1 MRGSAS
7 LCVRSWRSSGGLT
20 AAFALALLSGGTLPG
35 CGADSAVDRAGGAVG
50 AASSALASSSSSYLV
65 SFVGGVIPTNAG
77 GLVGA
82 AGGSIRAR
90 YASLGVVLA
99 RSDQPSFAAALRAM
113 DGVDAVGAVS
123 ATHSRLA
130 PAAAARQAGHPHG
143 PRGGGADPLAVRQW
157 DMDQIHAPAAHAIS
171 IGRKS
176 VLVSVLDSGIDVT
189 HPDLVG
195 QVDFGASASCVG
207 GVANPDPA
215 TWSNDVLGH
224 GTHVSGTIAALPNR
238 IGIVGVAPGVRLAAV
253 KVAVDDVND
262 PNFGLVLP
270 DAFVCAIDWSIAHD
284 VDVMNAS
291 LTIDPFTAP
300 IDDIFCSDQPD
311 REAVVKIVR
320 RAVMEAGRHKTS
332 LVSSVGNFFTD
343 VTKLTGTTAGSH
355 CKVLP
360 AQLPRVIGVSSVGY
374 GRQLAFYSNYG
385 LGAIDL
391 TAPGG
396 DSLVPDPLVTDTA
409 ASGQVLSSMPPG
421 SLLYQGAAD
430 YDGQVQDCSSGTC
443 ATYGYLQG
451 SSQAAPHVTGV
462 AALIVSRFGKLSPDA
477 LLAKLS
483 LGADSLACPPSPY
496 DPGETGQPATCTG
509 PVFYNGFYGAGEVDA
524 LAAVR

>member
-7 LCVRSWRSSGGLT
+7 LFVRSSRPRCGVAVALT
-20 AAFALALLSGGTLPG
+20 VAVLSVAAFPG
-35 CGADSAVDRAGGAVG
+35 CGADVPTDRSGEVATSGGL
-50 AASSALASSSSSYLV
+50 AASASYLV
-65 SFVGGVIPTNAG
+65 AFSGGTIPPSAATSIAVAG
-77 GLVGA
+77 GTIV
-82 AGGSIRAR
+82 AR
-90 YASLGVVLA
+90 YATLGVVLA
-99 RSDQPSFAAALRAM
+99 RSAQASFAATLRGM
-113 DGVDAVGAVS
+113 DGIDAVGAVTAS
-123 ATHSRLA
+123 HSRLA
-130 PAAAARQAGHPHG
+130 PASAAHHPGQPHG
-143 PRGGGADPLAVRQW
+143 PAGRRAEPLAFRQW
-157 DMDQIHAPAAHAIS
+157 DMDQIHAPAAHAIAT
-171 IGRKS
+171 GKKS
-176 VLVSVLDSGIDVT
+176 VLVGVLDSGVDVT

-195 QVDFGASASCVG
+195 QVDFAASASCVG
-207 GVANPDPA
+207 GVANGDPA
-215 TWSNDVLGH
+215 GWSDILGH
-224 GTHVSGTIAALPNR
+224 GTHVSGTIAALSNR

-311 REAVVKIVR
+311 REAIVKIVR
-320 RAVMEAGRHKTS
+320 RAVLEAGRHKTS
-332 LVSSVGNFFTD
+332 LVASVGNFFTD
-343 VTKLTGTTAGSH
+343 VSKLTGTTPGSH

-360 AQLPRVIGVSSVGY
+360 VQLPRVIGVSSVDY
-374 GRQLAFYSNYG
+374 NSKLAFYSNYG
-385 LGAIDL
+385 RGAVDV

-409 ASGQVLSSMPPG
+409 ASGQVLSSMPPN

-462 AALIVSRFGKLSPDA
+462 AALILSRFGKLSPDA

-483 LGADSLACPPSPY
+483 LAATPLPCPPSPY
-496 DPGETGQPATCTG
+496 DPGDTGQPATCTG
-509 PVFYNGFYGAGEVDA
+509 PAFYNNFYGAGEVDA